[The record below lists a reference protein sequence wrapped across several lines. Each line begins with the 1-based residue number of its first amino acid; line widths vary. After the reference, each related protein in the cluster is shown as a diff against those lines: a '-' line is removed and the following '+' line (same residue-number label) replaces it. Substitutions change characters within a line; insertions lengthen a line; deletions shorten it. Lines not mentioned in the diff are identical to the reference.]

1 MTLKK
6 ASIGN
11 FLGILVAKGRKIPN
25 ILNII
30 IHMLLQ
36 LTEVV
41 GAITTTLLG
50 LLRIGTIRLIVE
62 TIVAMEIAIT
72 MIMTTGGTLPILLHR
87 HQAGIITAEVE
98 PNATAEN
105 IVLVAI
111 VMIVPIHLRDTPQV
125 ALAHRIRRIMVL
137 VTRLVQQIVA
147 EEVVEIVVRHLQDI
161 AVPPFQLCVL
171 LVRVKET
178 FPKQATLLSKICV

>member
-6 ASIGN
+6 ASIEN
-11 FLGILVAKGRKIPN
+11 FLGILVAKVRKIPN

-50 LLRIGTIRLIVE
+50 LLRIRTIRLIVE

-87 HQAGIITAEVE
+87 HQAGIIMAEEE

-105 IVLVAI
+105 VAI
-111 VMIVPIHLRDTPQV
+111 VMIVPIHHRDTPQV
-125 ALAHRIRRIMVL
+125 ALARRIRRIMVL
-137 VTRLVQQIVA
+137 VTRLVEQIVV
-147 EEVVEIVVRHLQDI
+147 EEVVEIVVHHLQDI